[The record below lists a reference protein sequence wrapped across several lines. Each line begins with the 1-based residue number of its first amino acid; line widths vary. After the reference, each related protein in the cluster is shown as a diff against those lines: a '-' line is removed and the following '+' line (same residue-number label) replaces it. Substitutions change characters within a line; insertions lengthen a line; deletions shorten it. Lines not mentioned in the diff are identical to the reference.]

1 MSELLEKTDSTIYIR
16 FIYSIRRLVIV
27 FAPQMVLLTHLLS
40 FFFFLFFSYFNQFYL
55 RINEMFTV
63 QSSPTYDPVKTLAKY
78 DVLTF
83 SMEH

>member
-1 MSELLEKTDSTIYIR
+1 
-16 FIYSIRRLVIV
+16 
-27 FAPQMVLLTHLLS
+27 MVLLTHLLS
-40 FFFFLFFSYFNQFYL
+40 FFSYFNQFYL